1 MSLDNYPYT
10 SPEDQFFLTVEPD
23 DIAVGGGDVVDPD
36 FGRVIDDP
44 AVGPGGEDL
53 RPGGGG
59 DITDPGQS
67 TGGGGEPGRDVTVV
81 GPGGEDLETSGVVK
95 KEDGKWYDSSGRM
108 LYDPKAPDTGGIMGL
123 INKYL
128 GKDTADKLK
137 KMFVDDKDNVNIA
150 TLGAIGAGIYG
161 LMGGNEPQ
169 TTGLYKGKIPKYSA
183 VRQQVEQPAYEPY
196 SGKPAMGRRYFTDT
210 QFVKDPNAESL
221 ATAREAAKTQA
232 GILSAY
238 TPNIVEKKAE
248 EKTTGKTEEKATGV
262 KTLPESSFLDP
273 GDLIKKERG
282 IVADKNVPTG
292 DVMAEVKRLNPHL
305 DWSKY
310 NPNKMTMDYDQFD
323 QARDDYIRGKGY
335 TLPSTGTVSQTT
347 NNSQV
352 QNNSKPQLSDAI
364 DLLKAGGT
372 QEDASKILRSI
383 VGLDQPATQ
392 TTASNSVYWNPTQNT
407 LSSEPSK
414 AVVNTPAAESQI
426 TTPTADQIIQSGAK
440 GPFRRFKGFDQ
451 GGIAMLAKGRYLR
464 GATDGMADM
473 IPSSIDNK
481 QPAKLSH
488 GEFVIPADVVSHLGN
503 GNSDAG
509 ANALYKMMDRVR
521 KARTGTTKQ
530 GKRINPEKF
539 TPGGIAGYKTGGV
552 VAFEDG
558 GVAKTGTTNLTNT
571 NTTGATTT
579 TGLAD
584 WAGDAVTDYIARG
597 QSLAAEPY
605 QEYKG
610 PLTAGASDLQTQ
622 AFTKAKGLGGTFDA
636 AAANQY
642 MNPYIQNALQP
653 QLNELRR
660 QADIS
665 QQGMSGKYAAAGA
678 LGGARDAITRSEGI
692 RNLLNTQSGVIG
704 GAYKDAYDKAMQQYN
719 TSRQQD
725 IYDINA
731 MLNAG
736 TAQRGI
742 EQDAVTANK
751 AAFEQERE
759 DPYNK
764 LKFEQSLFS
773 GLPLTASSTT
783 PNLSDLQKLGL
794 AGDQMTKFYDLINSF
809 INPKADTAKAT
820 TGTTGTT
827 SSGTT
832 IPG

>member
-1 MSLDNYPYT
+1 MPY
-10 SPEDQFFLTVEPD
+10 SYECDENGENCQYVW
-23 DIAVGGGDVVDPD
+23 
-36 FGRVIDDP
+36 IDDEP
-44 AVGPGGEDL
+44 IGPSFHETDPGPDSIVGPGGEDLRPDIVGPGGEDL
-53 RPGGGG
+53 RPGGGT
-59 DITDPGQS
+59 IHVDPVDTGQDPS
-67 TGGGGEPGRDVTVV
+67 AGGGEPDKGEHLV
-81 GPGGEDLETSGVVK
+81 GPGGEDLSTSGVVK
-95 KEDGKWYDSSGRM
+95 KEDGKWYDTSGRM
-108 LYDPKAPDTGGIMGL
+108 LYDPKAADTGGIMGL

-137 KMFVDDKDNVNIA
+137 KMFVDDKGNVNIA

-248 EKTTGKTEEKATGV
+248 EKATGV
-262 KTLPESSFLDP
+262 ETLPKASFLDP
-273 GDLIKKERG
+273 SDLIKKERG

-292 DVMAEVKRLNPHL
+292 DVMAEVRRLNPHL

-310 NPNKMTMDYDQFD
+310 NPNKMTMVYDQFD

-335 TLPSTGTVSQTT
+335 TLPTATKTSSFDEPEYHILPATHPAFKED
-347 NNSQV
+347 
-352 QNNSKPQLSDAI
+352 NSKPQLSDAI
-364 DLLKAGGT
+364 NLLKAGST
-372 QEDASKILRSI
+372 KEDASNILRSI
-383 VGLDQPATQ
+383 VGLNQPA
-392 TTASNSVYWNPTQNT
+392 TQNT

-464 GATDGMADM
+464 GETDGMADM
-473 IPSSIDNK
+473 IPSSIDDK

-509 ANALYKMMDRVR
+509 AEALYKMMDRVR

-759 DPYNK
+759 DPFNK

-809 INPKADTAKAT
+809 INPKPATAKA
-820 TGTTGTT
+820 TTGTT